1 MRSDQE
7 DPITEEPANLTNP
20 NWRNS
25 LRERILKQVHTDIL
39 SENDTLKSTD
49 LSSDEEVDNF
59 EVVSVE
65 PKMKSYRQALEIV
78 DDLRDFA
85 IITDDI

>member
-25 LRERILKQVHTDIL
+25 LRERILKQVHTGIL

-78 DDLRDFA
+78 DDLRDFS

>member
-7 DPITEEPANLTNP
+7 DPITEKPANLTNP

-65 PKMKSYRQALEIV
+65 PKMKSYRQALKIV
-78 DDLRDFA
+78 DDLRDFV